1 MKNKKQIFEDFYKE
15 NKQSIFLFTLAKTN
29 SREDALDIT
38 ANTFL
43 SAWENLDNFRGQ
55 STYKTWLFAICR
67 HKINDYFRKSYKDNA
82 VFDHSFEIENYN
94 VEEVED
100 NSDSILINKFDLKD
114 LFSKLKEVEKEL
126 LLLKYMNNLNFAE
139 CASVLSM
146 SETNARVMHHRVIN
160 KLKTFIN

>member
-1 MKNKKQIFEDFYKE
+1 MKNKTQIFEDFYKE

-38 ANTFL
+38 AETFL

-67 HKINDYFRKSYKDNA
+67 HKINDYFRKSYKDNS

-94 VEEVED
+94 IEELED
-100 NSDSILINKFDLKD
+100 NSDSVLINKFSLKE
-114 LFSKLKEVEKEL
+114 LFNKLKEIEKDL
-126 LLLKYMNNLNFAE
+126 LLLKYTNNLNFSE
-139 CASVLSM
+139 CASVLNM
-146 SETNARVMHHRVIN
+146 SETNARVLHHRIIN
-160 KLKTFIN
+160 KLKAFIN